1 MSVQGVGSQNANTAL
16 SFINE
21 LDFFVDGKILEI
33 NTIKVCQITQVNG
46 DTVNVKPLV
55 LNLDGDKKPIEATEL
70 KELPFIRQQGGHS
83 GFVIQYNVG
92 DIVLVGFCDRD
103 PQAVVRSKKEA
114 APSTFVP
121 FPLSGGIVLGAVLF
135 NAPSVYVKTTDK
147 VYCVGDLDVS
157 KDANIQKDLTVE
169 KDCQIGCKCTIGGN
183 TDIDKNLTVTG
194 EVNAAKYA
202 VGGTNGATLTFK
214 DLSGVSH
221 SVVNGIIVS

>member
-1 MSVQGVGSQNANTAL
+1 MSVQGVGSQTENTAL

-33 NTIKVCQITQVNG
+33 NTIKICQITKVNG

-70 KELPFIRQQGGHS
+70 KELPFIRQQGGAS
-83 GFVIQYNVG
+83 GFVIEYNVG

-103 PQAVVRSKKEA
+103 PQGVIRSKKET
-114 APSTFVP
+114 APATYCP

-135 NAPSVYVKTTDK
+135 NVPEVYVKTTDK

-157 KDANIQKDLTVE
+157 KNANIQKNLTVE
-169 KDCQIGCKCTIGGN
+169 QNCEITGNCTISGN
-183 TDIDKNLTVTG
+183 LDAN
-194 EVNAAKYA
+194 KYA
-202 VGGTNGATLTFK
+202 VGGVDGATLTFT
-214 DLSGVSH
+214 DLAGVSH